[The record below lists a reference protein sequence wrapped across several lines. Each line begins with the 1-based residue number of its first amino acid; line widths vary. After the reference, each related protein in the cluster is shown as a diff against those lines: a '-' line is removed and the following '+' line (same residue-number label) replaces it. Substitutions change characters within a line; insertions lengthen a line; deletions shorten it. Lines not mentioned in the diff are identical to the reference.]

1 MSIRKRR
8 WNSPQGESKEAW
20 VVDYVDGDGDRH
32 LKTFARKRDAEA
44 WLAVVGIEVRSGL
57 HTADSKS
64 ATVAE
69 AGQLWLQTA
78 REAGLERSTLEYYQQ
93 HLDLHIA
100 PLIGSTKL
108 SQLTV
113 PMVRAFEDKLR
124 ADRSPAMVR
133 KAIGSLAALLT
144 LTDSEI
150 AVPRPSWPG
159 RRNTAANRHAV
170 VRPVT
175 TIHFV
180 GGNKHGRHMATTEQS
195 ADVPR

>member
-1 MSIRKRR
+1 MLVNFQACCAMSIRKRR

-44 WLAVVGIEVRSGL
+44 WQAVVGIEVRSGL

-93 HLDLHIA
+93 HLNLHIA
-100 PLIGSTKL
+100 PLIGSTRL

-124 ADRSPAMVR
+124 IDRSPAMVR
-133 KAIGSLAALLT
+133 KAVGSLSMI
-144 LTDSEI
+144 LTDAHERGLVAQNVARGLRSKRSRGKE
-150 AVPRPSWPG
+150 
-159 RRNTAANRHAV
+159 RR
-170 VRPVT
+170 
-175 TIHFV
+175 
-180 GGNKHGRHMATTEQS
+180 
-195 ADVPR
+195 ADKRQK